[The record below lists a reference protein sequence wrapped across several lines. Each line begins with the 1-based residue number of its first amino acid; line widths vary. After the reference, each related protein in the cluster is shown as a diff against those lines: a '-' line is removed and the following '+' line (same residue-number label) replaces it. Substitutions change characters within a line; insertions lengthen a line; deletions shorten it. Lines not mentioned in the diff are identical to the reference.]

1 MKISYKIP
9 LIGTGI
15 IVTAF
20 TVFAGFQYLQI
31 RNNTL
36 EQTQINLSE
45 TADALGSEVNIW
57 LNSRLS
63 VVKGMAELLLDDA
76 SDNHIAS
83 VIGSETFADLAS
95 YYYVGRESDGSITF
109 SVDGIELPEG
119 YDARARPWYL
129 DAKNS
134 DTAIITEPYIDATDH
149 RLLVTAAAN
158 IVKNGQLKGVLGAD
172 IELKAISDALNTVN
186 FNNTGYAFIVDE
198 TGKIITH
205 PKKSLFNRNI
215 KDMYNGKI
223 PNLTGNLQQTS
234 IAGQA
239 VLTGFYPIKNFSSS
253 KNSWL
258 VGLVVDE
265 QKIMTPATSLGK
277 MAVITAVL
285 VVILSSLIFYVFMR
299 SALIQPV
306 NALHQQADEI
316 SHGRFTENLVGLD
329 RSDEI
334 GELAQAIQRLQ
345 KSLILAMTR
354 LKSKK
359 K

>member
-1 MKISYKIP
+1 MKISHKIP

-20 TVFAGFQYLQI
+20 TLFAGFQYLQI
-31 RNNTL
+31 RNNTI
-36 EQTQINLSE
+36 EQTQVNLSE
-45 TADALGSEVNIW
+45 TADALGSEVTTW
-57 LNSRLS
+57 LNGRLS
-63 VVKGMAELLLDDA
+63 VVQGMAELLLDDT
-76 SDNHIAS
+76 SDNHIAD
-83 VIGSETFADLAS
+83 VIGSKTFADLAS

-119 YDARARPWYL
+119 YDARARPWYI

-134 DTAIITEPYIDATDH
+134 DRTIITEPYVDASDQ
-149 RLLVTAAAN
+149 RLLVTVAAKIAHA
-158 IVKNGQLKGVLGAD
+158 GQLTAVLGAD
-172 IELKAISDALNTVN
+172 IELKAISDTLNSVN

-205 PKKSLFNRNI
+205 PEKTLFNKNI

-223 PNLTGNLQQTS
+223 PNLTGNLQHSS

-239 VLTGFYPIKNFSSS
+239 ILTGFYPIKNFSNS
-253 KNSWL
+253 KKSWL

-277 MAVITAVL
+277 MAIITAVL

-306 NALHQQADEI
+306 DALRLQADEI
-316 SHGRFTENLVGLD
+316 SRGRFTENLVGLD

-345 KSLILAMTR
+345 KSLSLAMTR
-354 LKSKK
+354 LRSQKK
-359 K
+359 